1 MTSHK
6 HRKSRK
12 KTVAVLV
19 AMTVPA
25 VGAAYGFSAAF
36 ASPVSARVSARVA
49 LASDVVPAVGHS
61 AQTGKVAA
69 GKSVSATVSFTPRDQ
84 AGLNSFLAKVSDP
97 KAKEYK
103 HYLTVSQFA
112 ARYGA
117 TAATVA
123 KTTKYLKSQG
133 LTVGAVS
140 ANHLSVGV
148 SGSAAKVEKAFGTHL
163 ANFREKGSKHTYFA
177 NTAAP
182 TLPRDIAA
190 QIADVA
196 GLNDYAKYHRN
207 TVRPKATSKAVSG
220 LTPVKARKA
229 YNLTS
234 TISAG
239 YDGTGSTVGL
249 VEFSAF
255 SQSDINAY
263 DSQFSL
269 SPSTPTVVK
278 AGGGTTDK
286 SGQDEVDL
294 DIEVVQA
301 LAPGAAIKVYEA
313 PNSDAG
319 ETALYAKMVSDNV
332 PVISISWGINEAGE
346 TSSNRTALNTDFK
359 EAAAQ
364 GQSVYAASGDDGS
377 DDAGDGG
384 TSVDFP
390 ASDPYVTGTG
400 GTKLTITS
408 TGTYTKETGWTGSG
422 GGVSTL
428 FATPSFQSS
437 VNTGSKRTVP
447 DVAADADPASGWAV
461 YSGGSWGVIGGTS
474 GAAPNWAAFTAV
486 YNSEVSVPFGYA
498 NSTIYDLAS
507 SSSYSTAFHDVT
519 SGSNGAFSAG
529 TGYDKVTGW
538 GSYNGAKFIAAE
550 LG

>member
-1 MTSHK
+1 MTSRK
-6 HRKSRK
+6 HRRSRK
-12 KTVAVLV
+12 KAVAGVV
-19 AMTVPA
+19 ALA
-25 VGAAYGFSAAF
+25 VSATGAAYAFSSAF
-36 ASPVSARVSARVA
+36 AAPVSARVA
-49 LASDVVPAVGHS
+49 LSHDVVAAVTHS
-61 AQTGKVAA
+61 TETGKVASSKKVA
-69 GKSVSATVSFTPRDQ
+69 VTVSFTPRDQ
-84 AGLNSFLAKVSDP
+84 TGLDAFIAKVADP
-97 KAKEYK
+97 KATQYK
-103 HYLTVSQFA
+103 HYLTVKQFA
-112 ARYGA
+112 SRYGA
-117 TAATVA
+117 TATTVA
-123 KTTKYLKSQG
+123 KTTTYLKSQG
-133 LTVGAVS
+133 LTVGTVS
-140 ANHLSVGV
+140 ANHLSLGV
-148 SGSAAKVEKAFGTHL
+148 SGSAAKVEKAFGTTL
-163 ANFREKGSKHTYFA
+163 AKYRENSGKHTYFA

-182 TLPRDIAA
+182 TLPADLAPE
-190 QIADVA
+190 IADVS

-207 TVRPKATSKAVSG
+207 TEKAPHASSKAVSG
-220 LTPVKARKA
+220 LTPTKARKA

-234 TISAG
+234 TISGG

-249 VEFSAF
+249 LEFSAF
-255 SQSDINAY
+255 DQSDIDTY

-269 SPSTPTVVK
+269 SPSTPTVVN
-278 AGGGTTDK
+278 AGGGTTDT

-301 LAPGAAIKVYEA
+301 LAPGADIKVYEA

-319 ETALYAKMVSDNV
+319 ETAVYAKLVSDNV

-364 GQSVYAASGDDGS
+364 GQSVYAASGDNGS
-377 DDAGDGG
+377 DDAGTGG

-390 ASDPYVTGTG
+390 AADPYVTGTG
-400 GTKLTITS
+400 GTKLTTTS

-428 FATPSFQSS
+428 FATPAYQSS

-447 DVAADADPASGWAV
+447 DVSADADPASGWAV
-461 YSGGSWGVIGGTS
+461 HSGGSWGVIGGTS

-486 YNSEVSVPFGYA
+486 YNSEVSTAFGYA
-498 NSTIYDLAS
+498 NSTIYTLAS
-507 SSSYSTAFHDVT
+507 SSSYSSAFHDVT
-519 SGSNGAFSAG
+519 SGSNGSFSSA

-538 GSYNGAKFIAAE
+538 GSYNGANFIAAE

>member
-6 HRKSRK
+6 HRKSRR

-25 VGAAYGFSAAF
+25 VGVAYGFSAAF
-36 ASPVSARVSARVA
+36 ASPVSARVA
-49 LASDVVPAVGHS
+49 LSRDVVPAVSHS

-69 GKSVSATVSFTPRDQ
+69 GKAVRTTVSFTPRNQ
-84 AGLNSFLAKVSDP
+84 AGLDSFLAKVADP

-103 HYLTVSQFA
+103 HYLTVKQFA

-123 KTTKYLKSQG
+123 KTTSYLKSQG
-133 LTVGAVS
+133 LKVGSVS
-140 ANHLSVGV
+140 ANHLSLGV
-148 SGSAAKVEKAFGTHL
+148 SGSAAQVEKAFGTHL
-163 ANFREKGSKHTYFA
+163 ATYREEGSRHTYFA

-182 TLPRDIAA
+182 TLPADIAS
-190 QIADVA
+190 QIADVS

-207 TVRPKATSKAVSG
+207 TAVSPHATAKAVSG
-220 LTPVKARKA
+220 LTPAKARKA

-234 TISAG
+234 TINAG

-255 SQSDINAY
+255 SQSDIDTY
-263 DSQFSL
+263 DSKFSL

-278 AGGGTTDK
+278 VAGGTTDT

-301 LAPGAAIKVYEA
+301 LAPGAKIKVYEA

-346 TSSNRTALNTDFK
+346 TASNRTALNTDFK

-377 DDAGDGG
+377 DDAGNGG

-400 GTKLTITS
+400 GTKLTTTS
-408 TGTYTKETGWTGSG
+408 TGTYSKETGWTGSG
-422 GGVSTL
+422 GGVSTI
-428 FATPSFQSS
+428 FAKPGFQSS
-437 VNTGSKRTVP
+437 VTTGTKRSVP

-461 YSGGSWGVIGGTS
+461 FSGGSWGVIGGTS

>member
-1 MTSHK
+1 
-6 HRKSRK
+6 
-12 KTVAVLV
+12 VA
-19 AMTVPA
+19 
-25 VGAAYGFSAAF
+25 
-36 ASPVSARVSARVA
+36 
-49 LASDVVPAVGHS
+49 
-61 AQTGKVAA
+61 
-69 GKSVSATVSFTPRDQ
+69 
-84 AGLNSFLAKVSDP
+84 DP
-97 KAKEYK
+97 KAAEYK
-103 HYLTVSQFA
+103 HYLTVKQFA
-112 ARYGA
+112 SRYGA

-123 KTTKYLKSQG
+123 KTTKYLTSQG
-133 LTVGAVS
+133 LKVGAVS

-148 SGSAAKVEKAFGTHL
+148 TGSAAQVEKAFGTHL
-163 ANFREKGSKHTYFA
+163 ATYREKGSKHGYYA
-177 NTAAP
+177 NSAAP
-182 TLPRDIAA
+182 TLPADLAP
-190 QIADVA
+190 QIADIA
-196 GLNDYAKYHRN
+196 GLNDYATYHRN
-207 TVRPKATSKAVSG
+207 TAVNPHATAKATVTG
-220 LTPVKARKA
+220 LTPAKARKA

-249 VEFSAF
+249 LEFSAF
-255 SQSDINAY
+255 KQSDINTY

-278 AGGGTTDK
+278 AAGGTTDT

-301 LAPGAAIKVYEA
+301 MAPGAAIKVYEA

-319 ETALYAKMVSDNV
+319 ETAVYAKMVSDNV
-332 PVISISWGINEAGE
+332 PVISISWGINETGE

-390 ASDPYVTGTG
+390 AADPYVTGTG
-400 GTKLTITS
+400 GTKLTTTS

-428 FATPSFQSS
+428 FATPSFQST

-447 DVAADADPASGWAV
+447 DVAADADPNSGWAV
-461 YSGGSWGVIGGTS
+461 YSGGSWGQIGGTS

-498 NSTIYDLAS
+498 NPTIYTLAS
-507 SSSYSTAFHDVT
+507 SSSYASAFHDVT
-519 SGSNGAFSAG
+519 SGSNGAFSAA